1 MIPLQLAI
9 GAQNRDDGVL
19 LPMSQTSLL
28 DRIMQ
33 LKDPRQSAK
42 CTHNLGEVVFM
53 TTCALLCGADDWQ
66 AIHLFASERQEWF
79 RQYLQLPGGIPSHDT
94 FNRLFSL
101 LDPVQFR
108 ELFTIWVQDVLIDT
122 PLSGVVAIDGKTVRG
137 SRGQH
142 KGAIHMVNA
151 WASEAGISLGQ
162 HKVDAKSNE
171 ITAIPALL
179 DTLAIKGCLV
189 TLDAMGCQKRIA
201 NKILK
206 KEADYLLAVK
216 SNQGKLH
223 AELLGYFD
231 GYWDT
236 HPDDVPG
243 DDFSAQD
250 TKAHGRQELRRC
262 WVMHETADLPEASS
276 WQAKTIAA
284 VQLDRKTAR
293 KGTTLIR
300 YFISSKVLTAD
311 DVLQAT
317 RQHWRVENQLHW
329 VLDVAFSEDQ
339 SRTRQ
344 GYAAENL
351 ATARQIA
358 LNLLKQDTTV
368 KVGIKN
374 KRKACGWSD
383 RYLFHILGL
392 VK

>member
-1 MIPLQLAI
+1 MTQRQLAS
-9 GAQNRDDGVL
+9 AVQTRDDGL
-19 LPMSQTSLL
+19 LLTMSQISLL

-53 TTCALLCGADDWQ
+53 TTCALLCGADDWN
-66 AIHLFASERQEWF
+66 AIHLFASEREEWF
-79 RQYLQLPGGIPSHDT
+79 RKFLKLPGGIPSHDT

-101 LDPVQFR
+101 LDPAQFR
-108 ELFTIWVQDVLIDT
+108 ELFIRWVQDVLIDT

-137 SRGQH
+137 SRSRQN
-142 KGAIHMVNA
+142 GAIHMVNA
-151 WASEAGISLGQ
+151 WASDAGISLGQ
-162 HKVDAKSNE
+162 YKVDDKTNE
-171 ITAIPALL
+171 ITAIPELLELLAL
-179 DTLAIKGCLV
+179 KGCRV

-201 NKILK
+201 SKIIK
-206 KEADYLLAVK
+206 QNADYLLAVK
-216 SNQGKLH
+216 SNQKKLH
-223 AELLGYFD
+223 SEISAYFSQ
-231 GYWDT
+231 YWEA
-236 HPDDVPG
+236 HPDDAPSACY
-243 DDFSAQD
+243 SAQD
-250 TKAHGRQELRRC
+250 NQAHGRQEHRRC
-262 WVMHETADLPEASS
+262 WVMREMKDLPIAST

-284 VQLDRKTAR
+284 VQLDRQTQQ
-293 KGTTLIR
+293 KGASLVR
-300 YFISSKVLTAD
+300 YFISSKKLNAEE
-311 DVLQAT
+311 VLQAT
-317 RQHWRVENQLHW
+317 RQHWHVENRLHW

-339 SRTRQ
+339 SRARQ

-351 ATARQIA
+351 ATARQLV